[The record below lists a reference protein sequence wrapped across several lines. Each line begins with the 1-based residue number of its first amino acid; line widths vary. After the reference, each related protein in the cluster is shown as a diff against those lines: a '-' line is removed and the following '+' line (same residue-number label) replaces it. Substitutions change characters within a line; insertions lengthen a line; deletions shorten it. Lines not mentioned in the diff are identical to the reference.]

1 MSLRYRI
8 SPLPGHE
15 GGQGDGRGSSQH
27 PTTAGQTMSI
37 AFQLEATDRIARA
50 GVLRTPHGTVPTPAF
65 MPLATQGSVK
75 TVTPQELRDLGAT
88 IVLGNT
94 YHLYLR
100 PGVELVREMGGLGA
114 FMAWDGPTLTD
125 SGGFQAYSLGGRVR
139 VSQQGLRFQSHIDG
153 SSHLFTPEVV
163 MSYQEALGADIIMA
177 LDHCLAYT
185 QDKDAARQAME
196 RTHRWAERCRHA
208 HQGAQAL
215 FGIVQGGVFQDLR
228 EESAAYITSL
238 DMPGY
243 AIGGLAVGE
252 PKETMYSVAAHTAA
266 LLPQDHPRYLMG
278 VGSPEDLV
286 QCVAVGVDLFD
297 CALPTRVARNGA
309 LFTRSGRVNIDR
321 ASFRGKRGPVE
332 DGCDCY
338 ACQHFT
344 AGYLHHLFRARELL
358 GLRLATIHNLRF
370 IVRLM
375 EQMRSAVLSSTFEA
389 FARDFL
395 ESYQPANEEARLDQ
409 RQKWLASRKGKVAR
423 PTSKPKGGWLC

>member
-1 MSLRYRI
+1 MTEMGLDLSST
-8 SPLPGHE
+8 SP
-15 GGQGDGRGSSQH
+15 
-27 PTTAGQTMSI
+27 TIAGQTMSI
-37 AFQLEATDRIARA
+37 AFQLEATDGIARA
-50 GVLRTPHGTVPTPAF
+50 GLLRTPHGPVPTPAF

-100 PGVELVREMGGLGA
+100 PGVELVRGMGGLGA

-153 SSHLFTPEVV
+153 SSHMFTPEEVV
-163 MSYQEALGADIIMA
+163 AHQEALGADIIMA

-185 QDKDAARQAME
+185 QDKAAARQAME
-196 RTHRWAERCRHA
+196 RTHQWAEQCRHA
-208 HQGAQAL
+208 HQEGQAL
-215 FGIVQGGVFQDLR
+215 FGIVQGGIFQDLR
-228 EESAAYITSL
+228 EESAAFITGL
-238 DMPGY
+238 DLPGY

-252 PKETMYSVAAHTAA
+252 PKATMYPLVAHTAA
-266 LLPQDHPRYLMG
+266 LLPRDRPRYLMG

-286 QCVAVGVDLFD
+286 QCVARGVDMFD

-309 LFTRSGRVNIDR
+309 LFSRSGRINIDG
-321 ASFRGKRGPVE
+321 ASFKGKRGPLE
-332 DGCDCY
+332 DVCDCY
-338 ACQHFT
+338 TCQHFT
-344 AGYLHHLFRARELL
+344 AGYLHHLFRAGELL

-375 EQMRSAVLSSTFEA
+375 EQMRSAVLSLSFEA

-395 ESYQPANEEARLDQ
+395 ESYQPADEEARLAQ
-409 RQKWLASRKGKVAR
+409 QQKWLASRKSDSQSGD
-423 PTSKPKGGWLC
+423 